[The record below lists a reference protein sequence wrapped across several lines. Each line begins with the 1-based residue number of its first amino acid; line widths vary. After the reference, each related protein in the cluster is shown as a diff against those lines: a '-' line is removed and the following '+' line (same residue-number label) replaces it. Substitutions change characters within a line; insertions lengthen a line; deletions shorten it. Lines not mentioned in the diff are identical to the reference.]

1 MSLCAQNPAMIGDFV
16 NELGQTDW
24 HDSVHRDLA
33 LVLLD
38 VVSKDSSLN
47 VADLIQKAQEQS
59 PYAQRI
65 LTSSSVPS
73 DSSAFDLLRF
83 MADELKIGDMEQA
96 IAAMRSQMNTASS
109 AEESEL
115 AFQSI
120 LVLQSELN
128 TLRKH
133 HVKNN

>member
-1 MSLCAQNPAMIGDFV
+1 M
-16 NELGQTDW
+16 
-24 HDSVHRDLA
+24 
-33 LVLLD
+33 
-38 VVSKDSSLN
+38 
-47 VADLIQKAQEQS
+47 
-59 PYAQRI
+59 
-65 LTSSSVPS
+65 TSSSVPS

>member
-1 MSLCAQNPAMIGDFV
+1 MDEYINKKIEFDIG
-16 NELGQTDW
+16 N
-24 HDSVHRDLA
+24 S
-33 LVLLD
+33 
-38 VVSKDSSLN
+38 
-47 VADLIQKAQEQS
+47 
-59 PYAQRI
+59 
-65 LTSSSVPS
+65 
-73 DSSAFDLLRF
+73 F